1 MPLTDEE
8 NDKEKENRS
17 FESSNSPKIMKI
29 TKKRI
34 NELSGQ
40 IITNSQQKNHVVDS
54 NSKDDS
60 TKIKPSSKLERVK
73 SMPVY
78 ENV

>member
-1 MPLTDEE
+1 
-8 NDKEKENRS
+8 
-17 FESSNSPKIMKI
+17 MKI

-34 NELSGQ
+34 KDLSGQ
-40 IITNSQQKNHVVDS
+40 IITNSQQKIVLADS
-54 NSKDDS
+54 EGKID
-60 TKIKPSSKLERVK
+60 TTTIKPSTKLERVK